1 MECLGQGGMAS
12 VYLAYDTKLKRQ
24 VAIKIMHEH
33 MQGRPNLRV
42 RFHREAYSVSKL
54 RHPNI
59 LDIYDFS
66 GDDADQLW
74 LVMEFIKGY
83 DLNDYVAC
91 FPGEV
96 IHPLVATCIIREVA
110 KALSEAHAHGI
121 IHRDIKASNIM
132 VSDAGQIKLMDF
144 GIAKDLIVDSELT
157 QTGSFIGSPSYMS
170 PEQIRGED
178 TDGRVDIYALS
189 VLFFKLVT
197 GRLPYDGDNTHE
209 IMDRVLSQ
217 SIPKPKSIRKT
228 IPTFLS
234 QFIVKGLAKEADQRH
249 QSIHEMVVV
258 LDNYLRD
265 SHFGD
270 SGVELGLFFSDPK
283 EFARKVRKN
292 LKSLRAA
299 SDTTT
304 DNAPN
309 WDEIKKAHNKIS
321 HSKKYKK
328 HPKIREK
335 VVDKVDEI
343 IKQKQLVGASKQES
357 KESSNQKTPQ
367 KNTQSGRASKHHRN
381 LTQARVQKLE
391 KMGGVKKNRPQGT
404 VIHSP
409 RSRKAKAALK
419 QRTQRAR
426 RKGMRDLKAVSTTER
441 NRIQAGVYQGR
452 VVVVPSARPV
462 KKRVDQGW
470 IWVVA
475 CCLVFFS
482 TSVLASYRYGPQFY
496 DSMKQ
501 ALWVN
506 EPSSKYTSFHL
517 SENTQVSSA
526 IIPRAESV
534 MKKKP
539 SISEH
544 THRPK
549 AVSAVEWKK
558 SLPAQAVRKPK
569 PRVWRKPEYFPVGRV
584 QAYVSPSAEVYL
596 GDHYLGTSSQ
606 VFRKPLTLKA
616 GHYQLRLK
624 KQGYVPYERRIQIK
638 DQFNL
643 SLGKVSLKKIIYY
656 SIAVQGPRGT
666 KFSVK
671 DADGR
676 YLKSMT
682 LVSSEYRL
690 RLKKGEYEIM
700 AVRKG
705 KVFRRQVSLP
715 SVYGDMVVNLV
726 F

>member
-66 GDDADQLW
+66 GDNADQLW

-178 TDGRVDIYALS
+178 TDARVDIYALS

-197 GRLPYDGDNTHE
+197 GHLPYDGDNTHE

-217 SIPKPKSIRKT
+217 PIPKPKAVRKT

-292 LKSLRAA
+292 VKSLRAS
-299 SDTTT
+299 SDTAT

-321 HSKKYKK
+321 HSKKHKK
-328 HPKIREK
+328 QSKIQEK
-335 VVDKVDEI
+335 VAERVDEI
-343 IKQKQLVGASKQES
+343 IKQKELVGASKQDP
-357 KESSNQKTPQ
+357 KENPKKKTPH
-367 KNTQSGRASKHHRN
+367 KTQSDKAKHNRD
-381 LTQARVQKLE
+381 LTQARVHKLE
-391 KMGGVKKNRPQGT
+391 KMRGIKKNRPQGT

-409 RSRKAKAALK
+409 RSRKAKAVLK
-419 QRTQRAR
+419 QRTQRTR

-452 VVVVPSARPV
+452 AKVGGSVRP
-462 KKRVDQGW
+462 KRVDQGW

-482 TSVLASYRYGPQFY
+482 TSVLASYRYGPKLY
-496 DSMKQ
+496 HSMKQ
-501 ALWVN
+501 ALWVS
-506 EPSSKYTSFHL
+506 EPGSKYTSFHL
-517 SENTQVSSA
+517 RDNTQVPAA
-526 IIPRAESV
+526 ITPKTESV
-534 MKKKP
+534 VKKKP
-539 SISEH
+539 LISDH
-544 THRPK
+544 KPK

-558 SLPAQAVRKPK
+558 SFPQAARKPK

-584 QAYVSPSAEVYL
+584 QAYVSPTAEVFL

-616 GHYQLRLK
+616 GHYHLKLK
-624 KQGYVPYERRIQIK
+624 KQGYEPFERRIQIK

-671 DADGR
+671 DAGGR